1 MTNPEAERN
10 LDEKQKK
17 RRRITS
23 IISILLF
30 FLFSIAVF
38 CLIGLRMLEFVSE
51 PDKFRQWVDDMGFKS
66 RLIFIGMVAF
76 QIVIAII
83 PGEPLEIGAG
93 YAFGVLEG
101 TLLCML
107 GILIGST
114 LVFLFTRFFGAKF
127 VEAIYPKE
135 KLMKYKFLQNKKKLN
150 LVTFILFLIPGT
162 PKDVL
167 TYFIGLTPMK
177 LSTWILITC
186 TARIPSVVTSTI
198 GGNALGLKDYKYAI
212 IAFAIAVAI
221 SGLGLFIHRLIS
233 KVHNKSTIVD
243 TNQQE

>member
-1 MTNPEAERN
+1 MTNPSPEFHLAE
-10 LDEKQKK
+10 K
-17 RRRITS
+17 RRKITS
-23 IISILLF
+23 IISLLLF

-38 CLIGLRMLEFVSE
+38 WFIGIRMIELVSQ
-51 PDKFRQWVDDMGFKS
+51 PDKFRQWVDDLGFKS
-66 RLIFIGMVAF
+66 RLIFIGMVVL
-76 QIVIAII
+76 QIIVAII

-93 YAFGVLEG
+93 YAFGVFEG
-101 TLLCML
+101 TLLCMI

-114 LVFLFTRFFGAKF
+114 LVFLFTRFFGVKF
-127 VEAIYPKE
+127 VEAIYPRE
-135 KLMKYKFLQNKKKLN
+135 KFMKYKFLQNKKKLN
-150 LVTFILFLIPGT
+150 LITFILFLIPGT

-212 IAFAIAVAI
+212 IAFAIAVVI
-221 SGLGLFIHRLIS
+221 SVIGLFIHRLIN
-233 KVHNKSTIVD
+233 KVHNKSTI
-243 TNQQE
+243 TESNQQE